1 VRNKYGFS
9 YVKTAVVKNN
19 VSTIRSPATLGNASS
34 YSPPVSS
41 VPIRSLHYYPQITN
55 VESELREQFTTII
68 LNLLINSQLYTILYV
83 NGCSN
88 AAIGFHR
95 LSNWVFRTNP
105 GGVLGGYPETKI
117 LRVGYPAS
125 SG

>member
-1 VRNKYGFS
+1 MRNKYGFS
-9 YVKTAVVKNN
+9 YVKTTVVKNN
-19 VSTIRSPATLGNASS
+19 VSTIRSPATFENVSR
-34 YSPPVSS
+34 YSPVSS
-41 VPIRSLHYYPQITN
+41 VTNSASPPLHYYPQITN

-105 GGVLGGYPETKI
+105 GGVLGGYSETKI
-117 LRVGYPAS
+117 S
-125 SG
+125 